1 MRRTT
6 LFLVSLL
13 CLVLLAAPLCCIAA
27 PPAPSQKEE
36 RKRDGMFE
44 ILLKDGNGRR
54 MTVEELVRDRDLN
67 PANLYRVKT
76 GGYLGFEEAEWV
88 DKLEFKV
95 FDRPVTEMTEYRRF
109 ADLLVEIN
117 SRIWS
122 IREALDRYDLA
133 ALSLMNV
140 GERHEFAS
148 LQAIDDNIHRQLDV
162 YRKLILLKALTV
174 NALNRVI
181 KDKSVRDVYS
191 DYKKT
196 LDRYVAQLT
205 ELTKNYNILSRRV
218 MAVVKAGSEST
229 TGKQRPSDSGEKN
242 NKR

>member
-6 LFLVSLL
+6 LFLLSSL
-13 CLVLLAAPLCCIAA
+13 CIIVLAAPLCCFAA
-27 PPAPSQKEE
+27 PPAGQKEE
-36 RKRDGMFE
+36 KKRDGIFE
-44 ILLKDGNGRR
+44 ILLKDGNGKR

-67 PANLYRVKT
+67 PGYLYRVKT
-76 GGYLGFEEAEWV
+76 GGYLGFEEADWV
-88 DKLEFKV
+88 EKLEFKV
-95 FDRPVTEMTEYRRF
+95 FDRPVTEMNEYRRF

-117 SRIWS
+117 SRIWA
-122 IREALDRYDLA
+122 IRETLDRYDLA

-148 LQAIDDNIHRQLDV
+148 LQAIDDNIHRQLEV

-181 KDKSVRDVYS
+181 KDRSARDVYA

-196 LDRYVAQLT
+196 LDRYAAQLT
-205 ELTKNYNILSRRV
+205 ELTKNYNLLSRRV
-218 MAVVKAGSEST
+218 TAVVKASSESSSR
-229 TGKQRPSDSGEKN
+229 QRPATPAETDT
-242 NKR
+242 KR

>member
-6 LFLVSLL
+6 LFLLSSL
-13 CLVLLAAPLCCIAA
+13 CLIVLAASLSCFAA
-27 PPAPSQKEE
+27 PPAGKKEE
-36 RKRDGMFE
+36 RKRDGLFE
-44 ILLKDGNGRR
+44 IFLKDGNGKR

-67 PANLYRVKT
+67 PGYLYRVKT
-76 GGYLGFEEAEWV
+76 GGYLGFEEADWV
-88 DKLEFKV
+88 EKLEFKV
-95 FDRPVTEMTEYRRF
+95 FDRPVTEMTEYQRF

-117 SRIWS
+117 ARIFA
-122 IREALDRYDLA
+122 IRETLERYDLA

-148 LQAIDDNIHRQLDV
+148 LQAIDDNIHRQLEV

-181 KDKSVRDVYS
+181 KDRSVRDVYA

-196 LDRYVAQLT
+196 LDRYATQLT
-205 ELTKNYNILSRRV
+205 ELTKNYQLLSRRV
-218 MAVVKAGSEST
+218 TAVVKAT
-229 TGKQRPSDSGEKN
+229 SDSGSRPAAVPAAKDI
-242 NKR
+242 KR